1 MEFIT
6 QPLLELLNFDPVL
19 IGIFAA
25 LSMLY
30 VQALKPVWTVAE
42 TYPQLLNIAFTFV
55 FAILIVFGFTSILQV
70 FVLTYLMMIGASGIY
85 ASAKNPVNKE
95 NDAGII

>member
-30 VQALKPVWTVAE
+30 VQALKPVWSVARD
-42 TYPQLLNIAFTFV
+42 YPQLLNIAFTF
-55 FAILIVFGFTSILQV
+55 FFSILIVLEMTAVLQV
-70 FVLTYLMMIGASGIY
+70 FVLTYMMMIGASGIY
-85 ASAKNPVNKE
+85 TSAKNTKE
-95 NDAGII
+95 PDNAAGI

>member
-30 VQALKPVWTVAE
+30 VQALKPVWSVARD
-42 TYPQLLNIAFTFV
+42 YPQLLNIAFTFL
-55 FAILIVFGFTSILQV
+55 FAMLIVFNFTAVLQV
-70 FVLTYLMMIGASGIY
+70 FVLTYMMMIGASGIY
-85 ASAKNPVNKE
+85 ASAKNAKE
-95 NDAGII
+95 PDDLSGLS